1 MSLSPDELAARY
13 DDPHRKTERVEIS
26 PERFEKG
33 ITRDDEKAWGV
44 GALVFQDGQ
53 VLFVREG
60 EMWLLPGGRLEP
72 AESPAAGARREVN
85 EETGIEIEITG
96 LGAIAE
102 QTFVREGTDE
112 TYEFYFATFL
122 GKPTADSP
130 EAIVQPKDGAIDEVA
145 WRREVPVCTFDYE
158 LVTRLVETC
167 I

>member
-26 PERFEKG
+26 TERFEKG
-33 ITRDDEKAWGV
+33 IKRGDESAWGV
-44 GALVFQDGQ
+44 GALVFQDGE

-72 AESPAAGARREVN
+72 DESPTAGARREVS

-102 QTFVREGTDE
+102 QTFVREGTDD

-122 GKPTADSP
+122 GKPTAAFR
-130 EAIVQPKDGAIDEVA
+130 EAIARPNDDAIDEVT
-145 WRREVPVCTFDYE
+145 WRREVPASTFDYE
-158 LVTRLVETC
+158 LVTHLVETYV
-167 I
+167 